1 MNGASEEEMNA
12 VLAKAT
18 AGDLSQKELDDIVA
32 KAMTS
37 RQVYQVYLRVIS
49 PFYFLKMGTYCYL
62 RIRRQIADKLN

>member
-12 VLAKAT
+12 LLAKAT

-32 KAMTS
+32 KAMTN

-49 PFYFLKMGTYCYL
+49 PCYFLKMGTYCYL

>member
-18 AGDLSQKELDDIVA
+18 AGALSQKELDEIVA
-32 KAMTS
+32 KAMTN
-37 RQVYQVYLRVIS
+37 RQVYQVYWREIPLL
-49 PFYFLKMGTYCYL
+49 YFLEVGTYCYL

>member
-12 VLAKAT
+12 LLAKAT

-37 RQVYQVYLRVIS
+37 RQVYQVYWREIPLL
-49 PFYFLKMGTYCYL
+49 YFLEMGTYFYL

>member
-18 AGDLSQKELDDIVA
+18 AGDLSQKEIDDIVA

-37 RQVYQVYLRVIS
+37 RQVYDWLI
-49 PFYFLKMGTYCYL
+49 G
-62 RIRRQIADKLN
+62 

>member
-37 RQVYQVYLRVIS
+37 RQVYQVYWREIPLL
-49 PFYFLKMGTYCYL
+49 YFLEVGTYCYL

>member
-32 KAMTS
+32 KAMTN
-37 RQVYQVYLRVIS
+37 RQVYQVYWREIPLL
-49 PFYFLKMGTYCYL
+49 YFLEVGTYCYL